1 MSWVRIPPDLPVFIG
16 MSMLTDRIMTDM
28 KNAMRS
34 RDKERLEAIRLLR
47 AAIQRREVDER
58 IDLNDDDV
66 QKVIKKMIK
75 QINKAIVQFE
85 KGNRPDLVAKDKYL
99 IEILKEYQHE

>member
-1 MSWVRIPPDLPVFIG
+1 MITLK
-16 MSMLTDRIMTDM
+16 DRIMTDM
-28 KNAMRS
+28 KDAMRS
-34 RDKERLEAIRLLR
+34 KDKERLEAIRLLR
-47 AAIQRREVDER
+47 AAIQRREIDER

-75 QINKAIVQFE
+75 QSNKAIVQFE

-99 IEILKEYQHE
+99 IGVLEEYQ

>member
-1 MSWVRIPPDLPVFIG
+1 
-16 MSMLTDRIMTDM
+16 MLKDRIMTDM

-34 RDKERLEAIRLLR
+34 KDKERLEAIRLLR

-58 IDLNDDDV
+58 INLDDDNV

-75 QINKAIVQFE
+75 QSNKAIVQFE

-99 IEILKEYQHE
+99 IEILKEYQDE

>member
-1 MSWVRIPPDLPVFIG
+1 
-16 MSMLTDRIMTDM
+16 MLKDRIMTDM

-34 RDKERLEAIRLLR
+34 KDKERLEAIRLLR

-58 IDLNDDDV
+58 IKLDDDDV

-75 QINKAIVQFE
+75 QSNKAIIQFN
-85 KGNRPDLVAKDKYL
+85 KGNRPDLIAKDKYL
-99 IEILKEYQHE
+99 IKVLENYYNA

>member
-1 MSWVRIPPDLPVFIG
+1 
-16 MSMLTDRIMTDM
+16 MLKDRIMTDM

-34 RDKERLEAIRLLR
+34 KDKERLEAIRLLR
-47 AAIQRREVDER
+47 AAIQRREIDER
-58 IDLNDDDV
+58 IDLDDDNV

-75 QINKAIVQFE
+75 QSNKAIVQFE

-99 IEILKEYQHE
+99 IEILKEYQDE

>member
-1 MSWVRIPPDLPVFIG
+1 
-16 MSMLTDRIMTDM
+16 MTDM

-58 IDLNDDDV
+58 IKLDDDDV

-75 QINKAIVQFE
+75 QTNKAIVQFE

-99 IEILKEYQHE
+99 IEILEEYQHEQEV

>member
-1 MSWVRIPPDLPVFIG
+1 
-16 MSMLTDRIMTDM
+16 MLKDKILEDM

-34 RDKERLEAIRLLR
+34 RNKERLEAIRLLR

-99 IEILKEYQHE
+99 IEILKEYQDE

>member
-1 MSWVRIPPDLPVFIG
+1 MIALK
-16 MSMLTDRIMTDM
+16 DRIITDM

-34 RDKERLEAIRLLR
+34 KDKERLDVIRLLR
-47 AAIQRREVDER
+47 AAIQRREIDER
-58 IDLNDDDV
+58 IDLDDEGV

-75 QINKAIVQFE
+75 QSNKAIVQFE

-99 IEILKEYQHE
+99 IGVVEEYQ

>member
-1 MSWVRIPPDLPVFIG
+1 
-16 MSMLTDRIMTDM
+16 MTDM

-34 RDKERLEAIRLLR
+34 KDKERLEVIRLLR

-58 IDLNDDDV
+58 IKLDDDDV

-75 QINKAIVQFE
+75 QTNKAIVQFE

-99 IEILKEYQHE
+99 IEILKEYQHEQEV

>member
-1 MSWVRIPPDLPVFIG
+1 MGVI
-16 MSMLTDRIMTDM
+16 MLKDRIMTDM

-85 KGNRPDLVAKDKYL
+85 KGKSVGEITVIISASKYFASKFVFNQ
-99 IEILKEYQHE
+99 EE

>member
-1 MSWVRIPPDLPVFIG
+1 M
-16 MSMLTDRIMTDM
+16 MKDRILADM

-34 RDKERLEAIRLLR
+34 KDKERLEAIRLLR
-47 AAIQRREVDER
+47 AAIQRREIDEQ
-58 IDLNDDDV
+58 IELDDEGV

-75 QINKAIVQFE
+75 QWNKAIIQFE

-99 IEILKEYQHE
+99 IKVLEEYQ

>member
-1 MSWVRIPPDLPVFIG
+1 MTTLK
-16 MSMLTDRIMTDM
+16 DRIMTDM

-34 RDKERLEAIRLLR
+34 KDKERLEVIRLLR
-47 AAIQRREVDER
+47 AAIQRREIDER
-58 IDLNDDDV
+58 IKLDDDDV

-75 QINKAIVQFE
+75 QTNKAIVQFE

>member
-1 MSWVRIPPDLPVFIG
+1 
-16 MSMLTDRIMTDM
+16 MTDM

-34 RDKERLEAIRLLR
+34 KDKERLEVIRLLR

-58 IDLNDDDV
+58 IKRDDDDV

-75 QINKAIVQFE
+75 QTNKAIVQFE

-99 IEILKEYQHE
+99 IGILKEYQHE

>member
-1 MSWVRIPPDLPVFIG
+1 
-16 MSMLTDRIMTDM
+16 MLKDRIMTDM

-34 RDKERLEAIRLLR
+34 KDKERLEVIRLLR

-58 IDLNDDDV
+58 IKLDDDDV

-75 QINKAIVQFE
+75 QSNKAIVQFE

-99 IEILKEYQHE
+99 IEILEKYQ

>member
-1 MSWVRIPPDLPVFIG
+1 
-16 MSMLTDRIMTDM
+16 MLKDRIMADM

-34 RDKERLEAIRLLR
+34 KDKERLDAIRLLR
-47 AAIQRREVDER
+47 ADIQRREIDER
-58 IDLNDDDV
+58 VELDDEGV

-75 QINKAIVQFE
+75 QCNKAIIQFN

-99 IEILKEYQHE
+99 IGVLEGYQHE

>member
-1 MSWVRIPPDLPVFIG
+1 MTTLK
-16 MSMLTDRIMTDM
+16 DRIMTDM

-34 RDKERLEAIRLLR
+34 KDKERLEVIRLLR

-58 IDLNDDDV
+58 IKLDDDDV

-75 QINKAIVQFE
+75 QSNKAIVQFE

-99 IEILKEYQHE
+99 IEILEKYQ

>member
-1 MSWVRIPPDLPVFIG
+1 MIT
-16 MSMLTDRIMTDM
+16 LTDRIMTDM

-34 RDKERLEAIRLLR
+34 KDKERLEVIRLLR

-58 IDLNDDDV
+58 ITLNDDDV

-75 QINKAIVQFE
+75 QTNKAIVQFE

-99 IEILKEYQHE
+99 IEILEEYQHE

>member
-1 MSWVRIPPDLPVFIG
+1 MTTLK
-16 MSMLTDRIMTDM
+16 DRIMTDM

-34 RDKERLEAIRLLR
+34 KDKERLEAIRLLR

-58 IDLNDDDV
+58 ITLNDDDV

-75 QINKAIVQFE
+75 QSNKAIVQFE

-99 IEILKEYQHE
+99 IEILKEYQDE

>member
-1 MSWVRIPPDLPVFIG
+1 MA
-16 MSMLTDRIMTDM
+16 DM

-34 RDKERLEAIRLLR
+34 KDKERLEVIRLLR

-58 IDLNDDDV
+58 ITLNDDDV

-75 QINKAIVQFE
+75 QTNKAIVQFE

>member
-1 MSWVRIPPDLPVFIG
+1 
-16 MSMLTDRIMTDM
+16 MTDM

-34 RDKERLEAIRLLR
+34 KDKERLEVIRLLR

-58 IDLNDDDV
+58 IKLDDDDV

-75 QINKAIVQFE
+75 QTNKAIVQFE

-99 IEILKEYQHE
+99 IGILKEYQHE

>member
-1 MSWVRIPPDLPVFIG
+1 MA
-16 MSMLTDRIMTDM
+16 DM

-34 RDKERLEAIRLLR
+34 KDKERLEVIRLLR

-58 IDLNDDDV
+58 ITLNDDDV

-75 QINKAIVQFE
+75 QTNKAIVQFE

-99 IEILKEYQHE
+99 IEILKEYQHEQEV

>member
-1 MSWVRIPPDLPVFIG
+1 
-16 MSMLTDRIMTDM
+16 MTDM

-34 RDKERLEAIRLLR
+34 KDKERLEVIRLLR

-58 IDLNDDDV
+58 INLNDDDV

-75 QINKAIVQFE
+75 QLNKAIVQFE

-99 IEILKEYQHE
+99 IEILEEYQHE

>member
-1 MSWVRIPPDLPVFIG
+1 MIT
-16 MSMLTDRIMTDM
+16 LTDRIMADM

-34 RDKERLEAIRLLR
+34 KDKERLEAIRLLR

-58 IDLNDDDV
+58 ITLNDDDV

-75 QINKAIVQFE
+75 QSNKAIVQFE
-85 KGNRPDLVAKDKYL
+85 KGNRQDLIAKDKYL
-99 IEILKEYQHE
+99 ISVLEEYQ

>member
-1 MSWVRIPPDLPVFIG
+1 MIT
-16 MSMLTDRIMTDM
+16 LTDRIMADM

-34 RDKERLEAIRLLR
+34 KDKERLEAIRLLR

-58 IDLNDDDV
+58 ITLNDDDV

-75 QINKAIVQFE
+75 QTNKAIVQFE
-85 KGNRPDLVAKDKYL
+85 KGNRPDLIAKDKYL
-99 IEILKEYQHE
+99 INVLEEYQ

>member
-1 MSWVRIPPDLPVFIG
+1 MIT
-16 MSMLTDRIMTDM
+16 LTDRIMTDM

-34 RDKERLEAIRLLR
+34 KDKERLEVIRLLR

-58 IDLNDDDV
+58 ITLNDDDV

-75 QINKAIVQFE
+75 QTNKAIVQFE
-85 KGNRPDLVAKDKYL
+85 KGNRPDLVVKDKYL
-99 IEILKEYQHE
+99 ISVLEEYQ

>member
-1 MSWVRIPPDLPVFIG
+1 MTTLK
-16 MSMLTDRIMTDM
+16 DRIMTDM

-34 RDKERLEAIRLLR
+34 KDKERLEVIRLLR

-58 IDLNDDDV
+58 IKLDDDDV

-75 QINKAIVQFE
+75 QTNKAIVQFE

>member
-1 MSWVRIPPDLPVFIG
+1 MTTLK
-16 MSMLTDRIMTDM
+16 DRIMTDM

-34 RDKERLEAIRLLR
+34 KDKERLEVIRLLR

-75 QINKAIVQFE
+75 QTNKAIVQFE

-99 IEILKEYQHE
+99 IGILKEYQHE

>member
-1 MSWVRIPPDLPVFIG
+1 MITLS
-16 MSMLTDRIMTDM
+16 DRIMTDM

-34 RDKERLEAIRLLR
+34 KDKERLEVIRLLR

-58 IDLNDDDV
+58 ITLNDDDV

>member
-1 MSWVRIPPDLPVFIG
+1 MTTLK
-16 MSMLTDRIMTDM
+16 DRIMTDM

-34 RDKERLEAIRLLR
+34 KDKERLEVIRLLR

-75 QINKAIVQFE
+75 QTNKAIVQFE
-85 KGNRPDLVAKDKYL
+85 KGNRPDLIAKDKYL
-99 IEILKEYQHE
+99 IEILEEYQ

>member
-1 MSWVRIPPDLPVFIG
+1 
-16 MSMLTDRIMTDM
+16 MTDM

-34 RDKERLEAIRLLR
+34 KDKERLEVIRLLR

-75 QINKAIVQFE
+75 QTNKAIVQFE
-85 KGNRPDLVAKDKYL
+85 KGNRPDLIAKDKYL
-99 IEILKEYQHE
+99 IEILEEYQ